1 MMAQLYLK
9 ALLAGSV
16 SAIVGAEVLSPLGDS
31 AALVQQRAAVDGG
44 KPKPDVFYTC
54 GGIRSAWK
62 CARSFEWY
70 GLNCTGWGGSTCL
83 DSAAVCSDI
92 SDPSICN
99 SAAEKL
105 NMRKCAGWG
114 GSSCLS
120 EDADAQ
126 EITDREICDS
136 SSVKL
141 RDVRGATGWGGAE
154 CLSWKTKT
162 CKNIKTED
170 ICKQAKAKFG
180 LNCLGWGGSHC
191 IRRGETDCRQITTP
205 RICHE
210 APKTLGMP
218 CVWNAQMHRCYG
230 L

>member
-1 MMAQLYLK
+1 MEQL
-9 ALLAGSV
+9 LLRVLFLSSV
-16 SAIVGAEVLSPLGDS
+16 SATAAVEASAALSDS
-31 AALVQQRAAVDGG
+31 AALVQQRAAVEGG
-44 KPKPDVFYTC
+44 KPKLEILYTC

-62 CARSFEWY
+62 CAHSFEWY
-70 GLNCTGWGGSTCL
+70 GLNCTGWGGSSCL
-83 DSAAVCSDI
+83 DAAGVCSDI

-99 SAAEKL
+99 SARKNLSML
-105 NMRKCAGWG
+105 NCAGWG

-120 EDADAQ
+120 EGADPRK
-126 EITDREICDS
+126 ITDKKICENAA
-136 SSVKL
+136 VML
-141 RDVRGATGWGGAE
+141 RGIRGAEGWGGAE